1 MTIRNITQDIQKA
14 KSLLARAQEF
24 QKSID
29 SSQGE
34 ASFLLNAEY
43 DILHA
48 LATGILAYDGEK
60 IEGQDHHK
68 MLIERIIKK
77 YKEKINPAKAM
88 LFDELRKIRNDINY
102 YGQKDKATLID
113 FYERNKVSFQELR
126 GILFT
131 LLGNKIQKE

>member
-1 MTIRNITQDIQKA
+1 MIMRNITPDRQKA
-14 KSLLARAQEF
+14 KSLLSRAQEF

-29 SSQGE
+29 NSQGE

-68 MLIERIIKK
+68 
-77 YKEKINPAKAM
+77 
-88 LFDELRKIRNDINY
+88 
-102 YGQKDKATLID
+102 
-113 FYERNKVSFQELR
+113 
-126 GILFT
+126 
-131 LLGNKIQKE
+131 IQKE